1 MGASESVLAPAL
13 AEAAY
18 AEACRSDDAERAREL
33 LAARRP
39 GCGDRKSLSGP
50 SAFEGLV
57 AACSRGNVETVQAL
71 LAASRHHVVDEGE
84 DHVLVPALHVTAKTR
99 GDSAGKSPRAEEPAE
114 SEVDP
119 RRLSSDGSGSSG
131 GGGSDGGGGGG
142 EAATAAAAAAARG
155 RNKLL
160 QALHSSL
167 SSVNQVSW
175 LDPRNAHSLALR
187 KACRMGHIEIVRI
200 LLDDGRVDIT
210 ASNQYCIRV
219 ACQKGNLEL
228 VCLLLEHPDVDPTVL
243 NDDAFRTAAAYGHL
257 AICQALLAWQRP
269 STSHSALLFDTVD
282 PASQNN
288 YAIRLAA
295 YNGHWSICKLL
306 LGCETCDP
314 AVEDSLPLR
323 LAIKGGH
330 PQIHQNA
337 IYLASARGNLEI
349 INLIL
354 LHPLVDAS
362 HLDNRALRSA
372 RSDAVFATILRSKRV
387 QISLRPD
394 AVLVDPRIA
403 AAYELLLSNT
413 VQACRRCL
421 GIISATRRDSHPW
434 SVLSKDSLLRVLAMA
449 FGHDVTSSVWKNSES
464 SDDDSGN
471 EMENENEN
479 VKNRHRESGG
489 ESDEDDE
496 DEEDRRQT
504 ERRQNR
510 NNRANDLDEEV
521 LNAAID
527 AGAAVK
533 RMFGTQDEDAPAPR
547 SRRPAAAVQDDSD
560 DEEDGDPD
568 AMAARA
574 AAEEEDD
581 EGEDLEDTAERDY
594 RAIAELD
601 NYDMTMLDGNEYR
614 NMSAAQ
620 RKRAEQELAERDRE
634 EQGRQVRLPGM
645 LQDDSDSEEDED
657 DAERRRARARREAY
671 EYAAADGEENSEDAD
686 EEPADTAPVDLQNFI
701 VPLTEF
707 VENEAVQNEVKRRF
721 EDFLRTFVESD
732 NSRPVYEERI
742 SDMCMRNTQ
751 SLLVSYMHLSKSK
764 PTLAIWLADHPAGV
778 LPLLNDV
785 ANKVVFEQFPNYG
798 EIQEEVYVRI
808 VDLPLADAL
817 RDLRTIHLNALV
829 RVSGIVTRRS
839 QVKPMLSKV
848 FYSCPTCHSRVGPI
862 HLQPG
867 DAPPRMT
874 CEECEPGENEKPTL
888 LELDDEASVY
898 HNYQHILLQES
909 PGTVPPGR
917 VPRYKTVNLYA
928 DLVDSARP
936 GEEIEVTGI
945 YKHEVSN
952 RYLNAQQGFPVFA
965 TVLEANHIR
974 KTEDLASSVLIT
986 DEDRARFQ
994 RLSRDPQIID
1004 RVITSIAPS
1013 IYGHKEVKTALA
1025 LAMFGGRELNVK
1037 NKHRIRG
1044 DINVLLMG
1052 DPGTAKSQCLKYVE
1066 KTAPRAVYTTG
1077 KGASA
1082 VGLTAAVQKD
1092 PISKEWVLEGGALV
1106 LADRGVCLIDEFDKM
1121 NDQDRTSI
1129 HEAMEQQ
1136 SISISKAGIVT
1147 TLQARCSVVAAAN
1160 PIGGRYDPQKSFSEQ
1175 VALTDPI
1182 IQRFDIL
1189 CVLQDRI
1196 DPLADERLAKFVV
1209 GSHVKSHPEGCLSPE
1224 EARQLQ
1230 QRRLDAEDPYAGGAG
1245 GASDQA
1251 ALETEDDP
1259 LAGRNVNTFSSWCE
1273 GAANGEVIDQELLR
1287 KYILYARSLKP
1298 QLERIDVN
1306 KIENLY
1312 AELRAESMNSG
1323 GIPIA
1328 VRHMESILRIA
1339 ESFARMQLREYVR
1352 DDDLDRAIQV
1362 MLDSFIGAQKFS
1374 VMRQLRRSFQRYI
1387 TCNKDHN
1394 ELLIY
1399 LLEEMFR
1406 TQQHFMTPDQVSAQ
1420 VQVSEFERRA
1430 RELGVHD
1437 LTHFYKSDEFAQREF
1452 NLRFVENPARP
1463 DKQTRVIIKDLIQ
1476 STV

>member
-1 MGASESVLAPAL
+1 MESRELARPRKRL
-13 AEAAY
+13 RRNRAA
-18 AEACRSDDAERAREL
+18 SDDS
-33 LAARRP
+33 
-39 GCGDRKSLSGP
+39 D
-50 SAFEGLV
+50 
-57 AACSRGNVETVQAL
+57 
-71 LAASRHHVVDEGE
+71 D
-84 DHVLVPALHVTAKTR
+84 
-99 GDSAGKSPRAEEPAE
+99 
-114 SEVDP
+114 
-119 RRLSSDGSGSSG
+119 SDGSVDSDKSG
-131 GGGSDGGGGGG
+131 VANNAGR
-142 EAATAAAAAAARG
+142 AR
-155 RNKLL
+155 
-160 QALHSSL
+160 Q
-167 SSVNQVSW
+167 
-175 LDPRNAHSLALR
+175 PRDL
-187 KACRMGHIEIVRI
+187 GDEVF
-200 LLDDGRVDIT
+200 D
-210 ASNQYCIRV
+210 
-219 ACQKGNLEL
+219 
-228 VCLLLEHPDVDPTVL
+228 
-243 NDDAFRTAAAYGHL
+243 AAY
-257 AICQALLAWQRP
+257 
-269 STSHSALLFDTVD
+269 
-282 PASQNN
+282 
-288 YAIRLAA
+288 
-295 YNGHWSICKLL
+295 
-306 LGCETCDP
+306 
-314 AVEDSLPLR
+314 
-323 LAIKGGH
+323 
-330 PQIHQNA
+330 
-337 IYLASARGNLEI
+337 
-349 INLIL
+349 
-354 LHPLVDAS
+354 
-362 HLDNRALRSA
+362 
-372 RSDAVFATILRSKRV
+372 
-387 QISLRPD
+387 
-394 AVLVDPRIA
+394 
-403 AAYELLLSNT
+403 
-413 VQACRRCL
+413 
-421 GIISATRRDSHPW
+421 
-434 SVLSKDSLLRVLAMA
+434 
-449 FGHDVTSSVWKNSES
+449 
-464 SDDDSGN
+464 
-471 EMENENEN
+471 
-479 VKNRHRESGG
+479 
-489 ESDEDDE
+489 
-496 DEEDRRQT
+496 
-504 ERRQNR
+504 
-510 NNRANDLDEEV
+510 
-521 LNAAID
+521 D
-527 AGAAVK
+527 AGAAV
-533 RMFGTQDEDAPAPR
+533 RRTFGNDEENGDAAPP
-547 SRRPAAAVQDDSD
+547 RRNAAAVMDDS
-560 DEEDGDPD
+560 DEEDGLAPGL
-568 AMAARA
+568 
-574 AAEEEDD
+574 EEEDD
-581 EGEDLEDTAERDY
+581 EGENLEDTEEKDY

-601 NYDMTMLDGNEYR
+601 RYDTTLLDENDYGR
-614 NMSAAQ
+614 MSFAARQ
-620 RKRAEQELAERDRE
+620 RAEAELAERDRE
-634 EQGRQVRLPGM
+634 EEGRQVRLPGM

-657 DAERRRARARREAY
+657 DVARRRARARREAY
-671 EYAAADGEENSEDAD
+671 EYAAADGETGPGDSQ
-686 EEPADTAPVDLQNFI
+686 EEEVDTAPVDLQNFL

-721 EDFLRTFVESD
+721 EDFLRNFSETED
-732 NSRPVYEERI
+732 GKPVYEERI

-778 LPLLNDV
+778 LPLLNAV
-785 ANKVVFEQFPNYG
+785 ANKVVYEQFSNYG
-798 EIQEEVYVRI
+798 EIHDEVYVRI

-848 FYSCPTCHSRVGPI
+848 FYHCPTCNASVGPV
-862 HLQPG
+862 HLEPG
-867 DAPPRMT
+867 DKPPQMT
-874 CEECEPGENEKPTL
+874 CADCDGEQPQR
-888 LELDDEASVY
+888 LELDEEASIY
-898 HNYQHILLQES
+898 QNYQHILLQES

-952 RYLNAQQGFPVFA
+952 KYLNAQQGFPVFA

-986 DEDRARFQ
+986 DEDRARFH
-994 RLSRDPQIID
+994 RISKDPQVVERIIQ
-1004 RVITSIAPS
+1004 SIAPS

-1189 CVLQDRI
+1189 CVLQDQI

-1230 QRRLDAEDPYAGGAG
+1230 QRRLDMEDQYGA
-1245 GASDQA
+1245 DQGV
-1251 ALETEDDP
+1251 EDP
-1259 LAGRNVNTFSSWCE
+1259 LAGRNINTFANWCDSLT
-1273 GAANGEVIDQELLR
+1273 NGSTIDQDLLR
-1287 KYILYARSLKP
+1287 KYILYARTLKP

-1374 VMRQLRRSFQRYI
+1374 VMRQLRRSFQKYI
-1387 TCNKDHN
+1387 TQNKDHN

-1406 TQQHFMTPDQVSAQ
+1406 TQQHFMTPEQISAQ
-1420 VQVSEFERRA
+1420 VHVSEFERRA
-1430 RELGVHD
+1430 RELGIHD
-1437 LTHFYKSDEFAQREF
+1437 LTHFYKCDEFAQREF
-1452 NLRFVENPARP
+1452 QLRSVENPARP
-1463 DKQTRVIIKDLIQ
+1463 DRQTRVIVKDLIH
-1476 STV
+1476 T